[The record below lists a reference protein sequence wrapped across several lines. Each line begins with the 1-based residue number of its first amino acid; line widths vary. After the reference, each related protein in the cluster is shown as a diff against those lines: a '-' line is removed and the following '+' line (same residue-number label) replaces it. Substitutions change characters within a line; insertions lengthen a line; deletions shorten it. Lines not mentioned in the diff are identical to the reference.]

1 MLSQAARAGTPPS
14 CAPGAALRPASLAAR
29 QPLTSN
35 TLGLRKRVGSM
46 TRAQAAG
53 SSGDGGKPAAPA
65 ALFTIREAGPQQP
78 DAGQASVV
86 FMTLVLLTM
95 P

>member
-1 MLSQAARAGTPPS
+1 
-14 CAPGAALRPASLAAR
+14 
-29 QPLTSN
+29 
-35 TLGLRKRVGSM
+35 M